1 MLPQIDRR
9 GGCKRQKSQCGAVL
23 GCAPASGGCSAREAE
38 FAVAVLAEEN
48 PNGYRWGMVLRMAL
62 CGTKRQTVRRWRK
75 EGQGGDVHAW
85 EQTTWMRR
93 VCMTT
98 SASRYDRGMFND
110 VATRYVLH
118 EKLLHFL
125 SRGYTPGCLKVRY
138 RSVALSP
145 GPVDGSGRRWCAGIP
160 DTMMCCS

>member
-9 GGCKRQKSQCGAVL
+9 GGCKRQKSQCGALL
-23 GCAPASGGCSAREAE
+23 GCAPASGGCSARKAE
-38 FAVAVLAEEN
+38 FAVAVHAEED

-85 EQTTWMRR
+85 ERNNMD
-93 VCMTT
+93 
-98 SASRYDRGMFND
+98 ASSLHDDDCFTLRSGHVQCCDAICASQEIAPFP
-110 VATRYVLH
+110 VAWTH
-118 EKLLHFL
+118 
-125 SRGYTPGCLKVRY
+125 TPACPKVRY

-145 GPVDGSGRRWCAGIP
+145 GSVDGSGRRWCAGIP